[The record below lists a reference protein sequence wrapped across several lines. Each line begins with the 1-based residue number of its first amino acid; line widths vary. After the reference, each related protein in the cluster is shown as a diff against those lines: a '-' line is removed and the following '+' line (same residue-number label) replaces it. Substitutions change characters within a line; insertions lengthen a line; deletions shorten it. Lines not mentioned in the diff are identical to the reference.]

1 MMRTPATTSSIS
13 RRPSIHKAP
22 SIRGFATAKLS
33 PLNLIPPAGNVH
45 KKRWPFFL
53 TAMVILAVLARIV
66 IKTGAAETP
75 KAAATLPLFTNITR
89 EAGLDMKIID
99 GDAMTE
105 YLTDVNGEGACFL
118 DYNNDGYQDIFL
130 VNGSS
135 RKSETMGQRTHDY
148 LLRNNGDGTFTD
160 VTSQAHLGGTGW
172 HSGCAVGDYNNDGWA

>member
-1 MMRTPATTSSIS
+1 
-13 RRPSIHKAP
+13 
-22 SIRGFATAKLS
+22 
-33 PLNLIPPAGNVH
+33 
-45 KKRWPFFL
+45 
-53 TAMVILAVLARIV
+53 MVILTVFARIL
-66 IKTGAAETP
+66 IKTAAAESA

-130 VNGSS
+130 ANGSS
-135 RKSETMGQRTHDY
+135 RRSEAAGEWHHDY

-160 VTSQAHLGGTGW
+160 VTAPAHLGASGW
-172 HSGCAVGDYNNDGWA
+172 HSGCAIGDYNNDGFPDIYVTSFGPNLLYRNNGDGTFQMEHGCGVR